1 MRAGHNPTRI
11 DSDIRH
17 RICSLSHD
25 VLPILL
31 PAGRGAKFG
40 PHPVAPSKPPCSR
53 CLDGSGGLRDGLRR
67 ECELAHTALKKPTNR
82 NAIVHV
88 SLEIPSTNAQSK
100 APMRRLLL
108 GFQLSSAV

>member
-1 MRAGHNPTRI
+1 MRAGHNPIRI
-11 DSDIRH
+11 DSEIRR

-25 VLPILL
+25 ILPILL

-40 PHPVAPSKPPCSR
+40 PQPVARRHLHAAGAWMGVEDK
-53 CLDGSGGLRDGLRR
+53 DGLRR
-67 ECELAHTALKKPTNR
+67 ECELAHTALKKPTKR
-82 NAIVHV
+82 NAIIHV
-88 SLEIPSTNAQSK
+88 SRGIPSTNAQSK